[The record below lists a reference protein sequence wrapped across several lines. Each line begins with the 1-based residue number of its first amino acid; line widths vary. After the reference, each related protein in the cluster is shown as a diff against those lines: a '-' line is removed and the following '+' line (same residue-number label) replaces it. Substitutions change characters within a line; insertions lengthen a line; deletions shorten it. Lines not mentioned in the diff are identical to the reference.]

1 MITPFPNLPFLG
13 EHSRVSQGAGDN
25 VVLSGPN
32 LTDEMDTHPGHRQT
46 REMSLEQGLLITAL
60 LLYTTSVQTGRVP
73 THRQGQGLN
82 HMSEKKAYMQ
92 TRLKKCI

>member
-1 MITPFPNLPFLG
+1 MITPFLNLPFLG

-46 REMSLEQGLLITAL
+46 REMSLEQGLLNGVL
-60 LLYTTSVQTGRVP
+60 LLYAASVQTGRVP
-73 THRQGQGLN
+73 TDKDKAWN

-92 TRLKKCI
+92 TRLKKCT